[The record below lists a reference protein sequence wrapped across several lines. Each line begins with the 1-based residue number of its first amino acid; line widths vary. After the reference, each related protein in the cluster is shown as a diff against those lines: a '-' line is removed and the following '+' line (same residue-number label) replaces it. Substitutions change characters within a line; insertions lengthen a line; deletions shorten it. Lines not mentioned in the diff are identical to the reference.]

1 MIDFEFEFQ
10 YAEEKQPT
18 LQKVGGSIPAGRCVV
33 LCGGSGCGKSTLL
46 RCINGLIPQ
55 FYEGELKGFCRLNG
69 QDTAGIRIGEIG
81 ELAASVFQDPRSQFF
96 TVNSSNEVAFGLENH
111 GLPQDKIRR
120 RVDEA
125 FRIFHLERLKDR
137 NVYELSS
144 GERQLISILSAWAMD
159 TDIFLLDEP
168 TANLDFAATQQL
180 KEILL
185 ALKKQGKTLLLSEHR
200 LYYLADIADEFW
212 VMADGEIKGKYT
224 AAEAKAFSVE
234 RRQTLSLRT
243 LDLAEITVPEKEPLP
258 KTAPTALAV
267 SDVCY
272 TYGRKAG
279 DTLSGVSFSVR
290 EHEIVGLVGANGC
303 GKTTIGKLI
312 AGLYRP
318 SGGRIMLFG
327 KSQNPKQLQ
336 KQVLFILQEAEFQF
350 FTGSVLHELQ
360 YGHAV
365 TPEFEA
371 KTEALLK
378 SMDMWDCRNRHPFS
392 LSGGQMQRLTLMMA
406 YLSDKPIVI
415 LDEPTAGQDAESL
428 ERCAALIREMRKEK
442 TVLIITHDPEL
453 IAGACDRCIGL
464 SDGHAEIEFP
474 VHSERD
480 LQAVRQYMERF
491 HLSNAPAKK
500 QHKERFHPATK
511 LLYWLALLVV
521 ISTSNN
527 HLVYAVYTALI
538 LLTAAD
544 GWLGTAL
551 AGGMSFGLLWAAN
564 ALLPGTVFS
573 FMLVLFPRIIAVGI
587 SMRTLIGRN
596 EASRTLAA
604 LRNLRL
610 PERLIMIVAVIF
622 RFFPVLS
629 GDMKLL
635 RQSIRTRG
643 VFTSPLQKLQALS
656 SYIEILTV
664 PMALRVIRIAE
675 TLSASA
681 ETRGHRLNPPQKQLS
696 VASVFCVGC
705 CVLRPAGGIDRRRP
719 YPVIAVSATFNH
731 IPFKKESLTMSTANP
746 NKLKI
751 KDIITVVLLAL
762 INVVIFFAS
771 SVLYATPITIILM
784 PVFFALLE
792 GIVYFIIGTKVKKPG
807 AILIYS
813 IVRAIMGGYLP
824 YIILFILSGVIAE
837 LLLWKMG
844 YGNAK
849 ALTVSYVINQV
860 LAAFGSTIIPYAI
873 AAKAMADQM
882 VTDGRQDAILA
893 ASQMLQ
899 SWVSV
904 ALVAGV
910 IVAAFIGAMI
920 GKRIVK
926 KHLAA

>member
-1 MIDFEFEFQ
+1 MINFEFEFQ
-10 YAEEKQPT
+10 YAEEKQPA
-18 LQKVGGSIPAGRCVV
+18 LQKIGGSIPAGRCVV

-69 QDTAGIRIGEIG
+69 QDTAGMRTGEIG

-111 GLPQDKIRR
+111 GLPQETIRQ

-125 FRIFHLERLKDR
+125 FRVFHLERLKDR

-168 TANLDFAATQQL
+168 TANLDFSATRQL
-180 KEILL
+180 RKILL
-185 ALKKQGKTLLLSEHR
+185 ALKQQGKTLLLSEHR
-200 LYYLADIADEFW
+200 LYYLTDIADEYW
-212 VMADGEIKGKYT
+212 VMADGEIKRKYT
-224 AAEAKAFSVE
+224 AAEAKAFSAE
-234 RRQTLSLRT
+234 QRQALSLRT
-243 LDLAEITVPEKEPLP
+243 LDLAEITVPGKEPLP
-258 KTAPTALAV
+258 KIAPTALAV
-267 SDVCY
+267 SDVRY

-279 DTLSGVSFSVR
+279 DTLSGVSFSVL

-312 AGLYRP
+312 AGLCNP
-318 SGGRIMLFG
+318 SGGQIFLYG
-327 KSQNPKQLQ
+327 KARKPKGLQ

-350 FTGSVLHELQ
+350 FTNSVLHELQ

-378 SMDMWDCRNRHPFS
+378 SMDMWGCRDRHPFS

-406 YLSDKPIVI
+406 YLSEKPIVM

-428 ERCAALIREMRKEK
+428 ARCAALIREMRKEK
-442 TVLIITHDPEL
+442 TVLIITHDLEL
-453 IAGACDRCIGL
+453 IASTCDRCIGM
-464 SDGHAEIEFP
+464 SGGRAETEFS
-474 VHSERD
+474 VQSEHD
-480 LQAVRQYMERF
+480 LQAVRRYMERF
-491 HLSNAPAKK
+491 HPSDVPAKNR
-500 QHKERFHPATK
+500 HKERFHPVTK
-511 LLYWLALLVV
+511 LLYWLTLLVV

-527 HLVYAVYTALI
+527 RLVYAAYAALI

-544 GWLGTAL
+544 GWFGTAL

-587 SMRTLIGRN
+587 SMRTMIGRN

-604 LRNLRL
+604 LRNLHL

-635 RQSIRTRG
+635 QQSIRTRG
-643 VFTSPLQKLQALS
+643 AFATPLQKLRALP
-656 SYIEILTV
+656 SYLEILTV

-681 ETRGHRLNPPQKQLS
+681 ETRGIDLKRRKSNYLS
-696 VASVFCVGC
+696 LRFSAWDVVFCV
-705 CVLRPAGGIDRRRP
+705 
-719 YPVIAVSATFNH
+719 
-731 IPFKKESLTMSTANP
+731 
-746 NKLKI
+746 
-751 KDIITVVLLAL
+751 LLA
-762 INVVIFFAS
+762 
-771 SVLYATPITIILM
+771 
-784 PVFFALLE
+784 AL
-792 GIVYFIIGTKVKKPG
+792 
-807 AILIYS
+807 
-813 IVRAIMGGYLP
+813 
-824 YIILFILSGVIAE
+824 
-837 LLLWKMG
+837 
-844 YGNAK
+844 
-849 ALTVSYVINQV
+849 
-860 LAAFGSTIIPYAI
+860 I
-873 AAKAMADQM
+873 AA
-882 VTDGRQDAILA
+882 GLIL
-893 ASQMLQ
+893 
-899 SWVSV
+899 
-904 ALVAGV
+904 
-910 IVAAFIGAMI
+910 
-920 GKRIVK
+920 
-926 KHLAA
+926 

>member
-350 FTGSVLHELQ
+350 FTSSVLHELQ

-378 SMDMWDCRNRHPFS
+378 SMDLWDCRNRHPFS

-464 SDGHAEIEFP
+464 SDGHAEIGQHRTIWQEHSAKDFASYESYKRAGILYVFPPFITARMGQKIGRRPQTQLCGDALEFP

-527 HLVYAVYTALI
+527 HFVYGVYTALI

-643 VFTSPLQKLQALS
+643 VFTSPLQKLQALP

-681 ETRGHRLNPPQKQLS
+681 ETRGIDLTRRKSNYLS
-696 VASVFCVGC
+696 LRFSAWDVVFCV
-705 CVLRPAGGIDRRRP
+705 L
-719 YPVIAVSATFNH
+719 
-731 IPFKKESLTMSTANP
+731 
-746 NKLKI
+746 
-751 KDIITVVLLAL
+751 
-762 INVVIFFAS
+762 
-771 SVLYATPITIILM
+771 
-784 PVFFALLE
+784 
-792 GIVYFIIGTKVKKPG
+792 
-807 AILIYS
+807 
-813 IVRAIMGGYLP
+813 
-824 YIILFILSGVIAE
+824 
-837 LLLWKMG
+837 
-844 YGNAK
+844 
-849 ALTVSYVINQV
+849 
-860 LAAFGSTIIPYAI
+860 
-873 AAKAMADQM
+873 
-882 VTDGRQDAILA
+882 LA
-893 ASQMLQ
+893 ASI
-899 SWVSV
+899 
-904 ALVAGV
+904 AAGL
-910 IVAAFIGAMI
+910 IQ
-920 GKRIVK
+920 
-926 KHLAA
+926 